1 MSAPSIF
8 DVILAPACSRTAW
21 IDSCKCE
28 PIPRSED
35 SMTDF
40 PSKTLRS
47 PGLSGELDG
56 VGSLA
61 GSAVDAPTKSLF
73 SCHRIGVSGPTR
85 KISGSGSVYG
95 RSSIRRPSL
104 RQSSNLFSVSEGLW
118 IMCHKT
124 HQCGS
129 TIFTF
134 NFFVWTKRALSE
146 SAVRSTKCVTI

>member
-1 MSAPSIF
+1 MSAASIF
-8 DVILAPACSRTAW
+8 DVIVAPPCSRTVL

-28 PIPRSED
+28 PIPRSGD
-35 SMTDF
+35 NMIDF
-40 PSKTLRS
+40 PSKTLRW
-47 PGLSGELDG
+47 PDLCAELDG
-56 VGSLA
+56 SGSLD
-61 GSAVDAPTKSLF
+61 GSVVDAPTKSLF

-95 RSSIRRPSL
+95 RSSILRPSL

-118 IMCHKT
+118 LLYHGT

-134 NFFVWTKRALSE
+134 NFFAWTMRALSE
-146 SAVRSTKCVTI
+146 SAVRSTRCVTI